1 MDVAIAVRA
10 SDDLGEGPVW
20 DDRTGELVRVDITGR
35 KVHRWSPSSGAVG
48 VREVDGDV
56 GAALLCSGEGLVL
69 AVERELRLNGTVLAR
84 AEGDGD
90 VRLNDCRCDP
100 QGRIW
105 AGTMSRS
112 RREGAGALYRLD
124 PDGTFQRMF
133 GGTTIS
139 NGLGWSP
146 AGDLLYFIDSP
157 TQRIDVFDFDGA
169 TGAIADRRPFAEID
183 PADGLPDGLAVD
195 SAGAVW
201 VCLFGGGAIRRYT
214 PEGELDRHVALPVTN
229 PTCPAFGDD
238 DLRTIY
244 VTTARHRLTRWQL
257 LRQRA
262 AGAVLALRVE
272 TPGQRANR
280 FAGA

>member
-1 MDVAIAVRA
+1 MDVAIAVSA
-10 SDDLGEGPVW
+10 PDELGEGPVW

-35 KVHRWSPSSGAVG
+35 KVHRWSPSAGTVN
-48 VREVDGDV
+48 VLEVDGDV
-56 GAALLCSGEGLVL
+56 GAAMLTTGDGLVL
-69 AVERELRLNGTVLAR
+69 AVERELRLHGTVLAR
-84 AEGDGD
+84 AESDDD
-90 VRLNDCRCDP
+90 VRFNDCRCDP

-112 RREGAGALYRLD
+112 RREGTGALYRLD
-124 PDGTFQRMF
+124 PDGSFQRMV
-133 GGTTIS
+133 GGTTVS

-146 AGDLLYFIDSP
+146 EGDLLYFIDSP
-157 TQRIDVFDFDGA
+157 TQRIDVYDFDGT
-169 TGAIADRRPFAEID
+169 TGTIARRRPFAEID

-214 PEGELDRHVALPVTN
+214 PDGELDRHVALPVGN

-238 DLRTIY
+238 DLRTVY
-244 VTTARHRLTRWQL
+244 VTTARHRLSRKQL
-257 LRQRA
+257 RREPA
-262 AGAVLALRVE
+262 AGAVLALRAD
-272 TPGQRANR
+272 TPGLRANR

>member
-10 SDDLGEGPVW
+10 PDQLGEGPVW

-35 KVHRWSPSSGAVG
+35 KAHRWSPSSGTVN
-48 VREVDGDV
+48 VLEVDGDV
-56 GAALLCSGEGLVL
+56 GAAMLTTGDGLVL
-69 AVERELRLNGTVLAR
+69 AVERELRLHGTVLAR
-84 AEGDGD
+84 AEGDDD
-90 VRLNDCRCDP
+90 VRFNDCRCDP

-124 PDGTFQRMF
+124 PDGSFQRMV
-133 GGTTIS
+133 GSTTVS

-146 AGDLLYFIDSP
+146 EGDLLYFIDSP
-157 TQRIDVFDFDGA
+157 TQRIDVFDFDGT
-169 TGAIADRRPFAEID
+169 TGAIARRRPFAEID

-195 SAGAVW
+195 SSGAVW
-201 VCLFGGGAIRRYT
+201 VCLFGGGAMRRYT
-214 PEGELDRHVALPVTN
+214 PDGELDRHVALPVGN

-244 VTTARHRLTRWQL
+244 VTTARRRP
-257 LRQRA
+257 RRRRFARERA
-262 AGAVLALRVE
+262 AGAVLSLHAD
-272 TPGQRANR
+272 TPGLPANR